1 MVDALD
7 TFLAAKL
14 VNTSWIKPSADV
26 GPEGGESR
34 KRRAGSRTQGS
45 APGYMNRQGKA
56 MSGKPGP
63 LPFGVLPPAAKSVE
77 ITNDT
82 LTRARPGL
90 HCLSAFCPPATS
102 SQARRT
108 ACCPHAGHSP
118 PSRSD
123 IILQPSRLHCL
134 SAFCPPATASAP
146 SLSSNQKHSLH
157 CLSAFCPPATRL
169 GMMNGASPK
178 ASLHCLSAFC
188 PPATV
193 IQQWD
198 TLAQKWVSI
207 AFRRSAPRLLGSGNR
222 DTNEQC
228 PVSIAFR
235 RSAPRLPDVPCR
247 YGEPVENCL
256 HCLSAF
262 CPPATGRIERHCG
275 WPIWRLHC
283 LSAFCPPA
291 TGRLQY
297 NAEKV

>member
-1 MVDALD
+1 
-7 TFLAAKL
+7 
-14 VNTSWIKPSADV
+14 
-26 GPEGGESR
+26 
-34 KRRAGSRTQGS
+34 
-45 APGYMNRQGKA
+45 
-56 MSGKPGP
+56 
-63 LPFGVLPPAAKSVE
+63 
-77 ITNDT
+77 
-82 LTRARPGL
+82 
-90 HCLSAFCPPATS
+90 
-102 SQARRT
+102 
-108 ACCPHAGHSP
+108 
-118 PSRSD
+118 
-123 IILQPSRLHCL
+123 
-134 SAFCPPATASAP
+134 
-146 SLSSNQKHSLH
+146 
-157 CLSAFCPPATRL
+157 
-169 GMMNGASPK
+169 MMNGASPK

-291 TGRLQY
+291 TLIACKNAGYRLLMSPLPFGVLPPGY
-297 NAEKV
+297 SILHPATSLV

>member
-82 LTRARPGL
+82 LTRARPG
-90 HCLSAFCPPATS
+90 
-102 SQARRT
+102 
-108 ACCPHAGHSP
+108 
-118 PSRSD
+118 
-123 IILQPSRLHCL
+123 
-134 SAFCPPATASAP
+134 
-146 SLSSNQKHSLH
+146 
-157 CLSAFCPPATRL
+157 
-169 GMMNGASPK
+169 
-178 ASLHCLSAFC
+178 LHCLSAFC